1 MITRSNKIFCLCL
14 TGVICLAVG
23 AVMGPRYFS
32 RILDLRDLNTVSIIN
47 RDQFSFLEQSSDQ
60 LVDQVKLLNSIGN
73 SGNLMLLSNYSDQE
87 TWQNNTLIA
96 QITDQVA
103 LAAGNGYIPWLEPG
117 IYENYLMEIMK
128 KQASKEAPAF
138 YDWMNELKFAKYYS
152 LTCESDP
159 DSHMMQMMN
168 LWYLRFSDE
177 QTFDYYFLVNAST
190 CQIYYAEIYNLL
202 TDSEADDSWTESP
215 QNAATV
221 AEVFYGEEYAEQFAS
236 GAFYYYQASD
246 FQTVYGDEGR
256 NYDCLSV
263 LRLEEGESAYIEM
276 QKHEQ
281 NTQLKYPIYG
291 YSVGIRGLADKI
303 QKNMN

>member
-1 MITRSNKIFCLCL
+1 MITRSKKIFCLCL

-87 TWQNNTLIA
+87 TWQNSTLIA

-103 LAAGNGYIPWLEPG
+103 LAAGDGYIPWLEPG
-117 IYENYLMEIMK
+117 IYENYFMEIMK

-159 DSHMMQMMN
+159 DSHMMQMIN

-202 TDSEADDSWTESP
+202 TDREADDSWTESP

-276 QKHEQ
+276 QKHEK
-281 NTQLKYPIYG
+281 NTQLKHPIYG

>member
-14 TGVICLAVG
+14 TGVLCLAAG
-23 AVMGPRYFS
+23 TILGPRYFS

-87 TWQNNTLIA
+87 TWQNSTLIA

-103 LAAGNGYIPWLEPG
+103 LAAGDGYIPWLEPG

-128 KQASKEAPAF
+128 KQTSKEALAF

-202 TDSEADDSWTESP
+202 TDREADDSWTESP

-221 AEVFYGEEYAEQFAS
+221 ADVFYGEEYAEQFAA

-281 NTQLKYPIYG
+281 NTQLKHPIYG

>member
-87 TWQNNTLIA
+87 TWQNSTLIA
-96 QITDQVA
+96 QIVDQVA
-103 LAAGNGYIPWLEPG
+103 LASTNGYIPWLEPG

-202 TDSEADDSWTESP
+202 TDREADDSWTESP
-215 QNAATV
+215 QNATTI
-221 AEVFYGEEYAEQFAS
+221 AEVFYGEEYMEQFAS
-236 GAFYYYQASD
+236 GAFYYYQAND
-246 FQTVYGDEGR
+246 FQIVYGDEGR

-276 QKHEQ
+276 QMHEK
-281 NTQLKYPIYG
+281 NTQLKHPIYG

>member
-60 LVDQVKLLNSIGN
+60 LIDQVKLLNSIGN

-87 TWQNNTLIA
+87 TWQNSTLIA

-103 LAAGNGYIPWLEPG
+103 LAAGDGYIPWLEPG

-202 TDSEADDSWTESP
+202 TDREADDSWTESP

>member
-87 TWQNNTLIA
+87 TWQNSTLIA

-103 LAAGNGYIPWLEPG
+103 LAAGDGYIPWLEPG

-202 TDSEADDSWTESP
+202 TDREADDSWTESP

-276 QKHEQ
+276 QKHEK
-281 NTQLKYPIYG
+281 NTQLKHPIYG
-291 YSVGIRGLADKI
+291 YSVGIRGLGDKI

>member
-14 TGVICLAVG
+14 TGVLCLAAG
-23 AVMGPRYFS
+23 TILGPRYFS
-32 RILDLRDLNTVSIIN
+32 RILDLRDLNAVSIIK

-87 TWQNNTLIA
+87 TWQNSTLIA

-103 LAAGNGYIPWLEPG
+103 LAAGDGYIPWLEPG
-117 IYENYLMEIMK
+117 IYDNYLMEAMK

-202 TDSEADDSWTESP
+202 TDREADYSWTESP

-221 AEVFYGEEYAEQFAS
+221 GEVFYGEEYAEQFAA

-281 NTQLKYPIYG
+281 NTQLKHPIYG
-291 YSVGIRGLADKI
+291 YSVGIRGLGDKI

>member
-87 TWQNNTLIA
+87 TWQNSTLIA

-103 LAAGNGYIPWLEPG
+103 LAAGDGYIPWLEPG
-117 IYENYLMEIMK
+117 IYENYFMEIMK

-202 TDSEADDSWTESP
+202 TDREADDSWTESP

-221 AEVFYGEEYAEQFAS
+221 AEVFYGEEYMEQFAS

>member
-14 TGVICLAVG
+14 TGVLCLAAG
-23 AVMGPRYFS
+23 TILGPRYFS

-60 LVDQVKLLNSIGN
+60 LSDQIELLNSIGS

-87 TWQNNTLIA
+87 TWQNSTLIA
-96 QITDQVA
+96 QVTDQVA
-103 LAAGNGYIPWLEPG
+103 LAAGDGYIPWLEPG

-202 TDSEADDSWTESP
+202 TDREADDSWTESP
-215 QNAATV
+215 QNATSIT
-221 AEVFYGEEYAEQFAS
+221 EVFYGEEYTEQFAS

-246 FQTVYGDEGR
+246 FQIVYGDEGR

-263 LRLEEGESAYIEM
+263 LRLDEGESAYIEM
-276 QKHEQ
+276 QKHEK
-281 NTQLKYPIYG
+281 NTQLKHPIYG
-291 YSVGIRGLADKI
+291 YSVGIRGLGDKI

>member
-14 TGVICLAVG
+14 TGVLCLA
-23 AVMGPRYFS
+23 ACTILGPRYFS

-60 LVDQVKLLNSIGN
+60 LSDQIELLNSIGS

-87 TWQNNTLIA
+87 TWQNSTLIA
-96 QITDQVA
+96 QVTDQVA
-103 LAAGNGYIPWLEPG
+103 LAAGDGYIPWLEPG

-128 KQASKEAPAF
+128 KQASKESPAF

-177 QTFDYYFLVNAST
+177 QTFDYYFLVNAAT

-202 TDSEADDSWTESP
+202 TDREADDSWTESQ
-215 QNAATV
+215 QNIATIT
-221 AEVFYGEEYAEQFAS
+221 EVFYGEEYAEQFAS

-281 NTQLKYPIYG
+281 NTQLKHPIYG

>member
-23 AVMGPRYFS
+23 AVMDPRYFS

-87 TWQNNTLIA
+87 TWQNSTLIA

-103 LAAGNGYIPWLEPG
+103 LAAGDGYIPWLEPG
-117 IYENYLMEIMK
+117 IYENYFMEIMK

-202 TDSEADDSWTESP
+202 TDREADDSWTESP

-276 QKHEQ
+276 QKHEK
-281 NTQLKYPIYG
+281 NTQLKHPIYG
-291 YSVGIRGLADKI
+291 YSVGIRGLGDKI

>member
-87 TWQNNTLIA
+87 TWQNSTLIA

-103 LAAGNGYIPWLEPG
+103 LAAGDGYIPWLEPG

-202 TDSEADDSWTESP
+202 TDREADDSWTESP

-221 AEVFYGEEYAEQFAS
+221 AEVFYGEEYMEQFAS

-291 YSVGIRGLADKI
+291 YSVGIRGLADEI

>member
-87 TWQNNTLIA
+87 TWQNSTLIA

-103 LAAGNGYIPWLEPG
+103 LAAGDGYIPWLEPG
-117 IYENYLMEIMK
+117 IYENYLMETGK
-128 KQASKEAPAF
+128 KEVAKEAPAF
-138 YDWMNELKFAKYYS
+138 YDWMDELKFAKYYS

-202 TDSEADDSWTESP
+202 TDREADDSWTESP
-215 QNAATV
+215 QNATTI
-221 AEVFYGEEYAEQFAS
+221 AEVFYGEEYMEQFAS
-236 GAFYYYQASD
+236 GAFYYYQAND
-246 FQTVYGDEGR
+246 FQIVYGDEGR

-276 QKHEQ
+276 QMHEK
-281 NTQLKYPIYG
+281 NTQLKHPIYG

>member
-47 RDQFSFLEQSSDQ
+47 RDQFSFLAQSSDQ

-87 TWQNNTLIA
+87 TWQNSTLIA

-103 LAAGNGYIPWLEPG
+103 LAVGDGYIPWLEPG

-202 TDSEADDSWTESP
+202 TDREADDSWTESP

>member
-87 TWQNNTLIA
+87 TWQNSTLIA

-103 LAAGNGYIPWLEPG
+103 LAAGDGYIPWLEPG

-202 TDSEADDSWTESP
+202 TDREADDSWTESP

-221 AEVFYGEEYAEQFAS
+221 AEVFYGEEYMEQFAS

>member
-87 TWQNNTLIA
+87 TWQNSTLIA
-96 QITDQVA
+96 QITDQVV
-103 LAAGNGYIPWLEPG
+103 LAAGDGYIPWLEPG

-128 KQASKEAPAF
+128 KQASKEALAF

-202 TDSEADDSWTESP
+202 TDREADDSWTESP
-215 QNAATV
+215 QNTATV
-221 AEVFYGEEYAEQFAS
+221 AEVFYGEEYAEQFAA

-281 NTQLKYPIYG
+281 NTQLKHPIYG

>member
-87 TWQNNTLIA
+87 TWQNSTLIA

-103 LAAGNGYIPWLEPG
+103 LAAGDGYIPWLEPG

-202 TDSEADDSWTESP
+202 TDREADDSWTESP
-215 QNAATV
+215 QNAAPV

>member
-60 LVDQVKLLNSIGN
+60 LIDQIKLLNSIGN

-87 TWQNNTLIA
+87 TWQNSTLIA

-103 LAAGNGYIPWLEPG
+103 LAAGDGYIPWLEPG

-202 TDSEADDSWTESP
+202 TDREADDSWTESP

>member
-87 TWQNNTLIA
+87 TWQNSTLIA

-103 LAAGNGYIPWLEPG
+103 LAAGDGYIPWLEPG
-117 IYENYLMEIMK
+117 IYENYFMEIMK

-159 DSHMMQMMN
+159 DSHMMQMIN

-177 QTFDYYFLVNAST
+177 QTFVNAST

-202 TDSEADDSWTESP
+202 TDREADDSWTESP

-276 QKHEQ
+276 QKHEK
-281 NTQLKYPIYG
+281 NTQLKHPIYG

>member
-1 MITRSNKIFCLCL
+1 M
-14 TGVICLAVG
+14 
-23 AVMGPRYFS
+23 
-32 RILDLRDLNTVSIIN
+32 
-47 RDQFSFLEQSSDQ
+47 
-60 LVDQVKLLNSIGN
+60 
-73 SGNLMLLSNYSDQE
+73 
-87 TWQNNTLIA
+87 IA

-103 LAAGNGYIPWLEPG
+103 LAAGDGYIPWLEPG
-117 IYENYLMEIMK
+117 IYENYFMEIMK

-202 TDSEADDSWTESP
+202 TDREADDSWTESP

-276 QKHEQ
+276 QSREEHSIKTP
-281 NTQLKYPIYG
+281 NLLDT
-291 YSVGIRGLADKI
+291 V
-303 QKNMN
+303 

>member
-60 LVDQVKLLNSIGN
+60 LIDQLKLLNSIGN

-87 TWQNNTLIA
+87 TWQNSTLIA

-103 LAAGNGYIPWLEPG
+103 LAAGDGYIPWLEPG

-202 TDSEADDSWTESP
+202 TDREADDSWTESP

>member
-32 RILDLRDLNTVSIIN
+32 RILDLKDLNTVSIIN

-87 TWQNNTLIA
+87 TWQNSTLIA

-103 LAAGNGYIPWLEPG
+103 LAAGDGYIPWLEPG

-202 TDSEADDSWTESP
+202 TDREADDSWTELP
-215 QNAATV
+215 QNATTI
-221 AEVFYGEEYAEQFAS
+221 AEVFYGEEYTEQFAS

>member
-87 TWQNNTLIA
+87 TWQNSTLIA

-103 LAAGNGYIPWLEPG
+103 LAVGDGYIPWLEPG
-117 IYENYLMEIMK
+117 IYENYFMEIMK

-202 TDSEADDSWTESP
+202 TDREADDSWTESP

-276 QKHEQ
+276 QKHEK

>member
-87 TWQNNTLIA
+87 TWQNSTSIA

-103 LAAGNGYIPWLEPG
+103 LAAGDGYIPWLEPG
-117 IYENYLMEIMK
+117 IYENYFMEIMK

-202 TDSEADDSWTESP
+202 TDREADDSWTESP

-276 QKHEQ
+276 QKHEK
-281 NTQLKYPIYG
+281 NTQLKHPIYG

>member
-87 TWQNNTLIA
+87 TWQNSTLIA

-103 LAAGNGYIPWLEPG
+103 LAAGDGYIPWLEPG
-117 IYENYLMEIMK
+117 IYENYFMEIMK

-190 CQIYYAEIYNLL
+190 CQIYYAKIYNLL
-202 TDSEADDSWTESP
+202 TDREADDSWTESP

-276 QKHEQ
+276 QKHEK
-281 NTQLKYPIYG
+281 NTQLKHPIYG

>member
-47 RDQFSFLEQSSDQ
+47 RDQFSFLAQSSDQ

-87 TWQNNTLIA
+87 TWQNSTLIA
-96 QITDQVA
+96 KITDQVA
-103 LAAGNGYIPWLEPG
+103 LAVGDGYIPWLEPG

-202 TDSEADDSWTESP
+202 TDREADDSWTESP

>member
-14 TGVICLAVG
+14 TGVLCLAAG
-23 AVMGPRYFS
+23 TILGPRYFS
-32 RILDLRDLNTVSIIN
+32 RILDLRDLNAVSIIK

-60 LVDQVKLLNSIGN
+60 LVDQIDLLNSIGN
-73 SGNLMLLSNYSDQE
+73 GGNLLLLSNYSDQKN
-87 TWQNNTLIA
+87 WQNSTLIA
-96 QITDQVA
+96 QVTDQVA
-103 LAAGNGYIPWLEPG
+103 LATGDGYIPWLEPG
-117 IYENYLMEIMK
+117 FYENYLMEIMK
-128 KQASKEAPAF
+128 KQTSKEALAF

-202 TDSEADDSWTESP
+202 TDREADDSWTESP

-221 AEVFYGEEYAEQFAS
+221 GEVFYGEEYAEQFAA

-263 LRLEEGESAYIEM
+263 LRLEEEESAYIEM

-281 NTQLKYPIYG
+281 NTQLKHPIYG
-291 YSVGIRGLADKI
+291 YSVGIRGLGDKI

>member
-87 TWQNNTLIA
+87 TWQNSTLIA

-103 LAAGNGYIPWLEPG
+103 LAAGDGYIPWLEPG
-117 IYENYLMEIMK
+117 IYENYFMEIMK

-202 TDSEADDSWTESP
+202 TDREADDQLDGITAKCSHCCRSFLRRGICGTICIRSLLLL
-215 QNAATV
+215 
-221 AEVFYGEEYAEQFAS
+221 S
-236 GAFYYYQASD
+236 G
-246 FQTVYGDEGR
+246 
-256 NYDCLSV
+256 
-263 LRLEEGESAYIEM
+263 
-276 QKHEQ
+276 
-281 NTQLKYPIYG
+281 
-291 YSVGIRGLADKI
+291 
-303 QKNMN
+303 

>member
-14 TGVICLAVG
+14 TGVLCLAAG
-23 AVMGPRYFS
+23 TILGPRYFS
-32 RILDLRDLNTVSIIN
+32 RILDLRDLNAVSIIK

-60 LVDQVKLLNSIGN
+60 LVDQIDLLNSIENG
-73 SGNLMLLSNYSDQE
+73 GNLLLLSNYSDQKN
-87 TWQNNTLIA
+87 WQNSTLIA
-96 QITDQVA
+96 QVTDQVA
-103 LAAGNGYIPWLEPG
+103 LAPGDGYIPWLEPG

-128 KQASKEAPAF
+128 KQTSKEALAF

-202 TDSEADDSWTESP
+202 TDREADDSWTESP

-221 AEVFYGEEYAEQFAS
+221 GEVFYGEEYAEQFAA

-263 LRLEEGESAYIEM
+263 LRLEEEESAYIEM

-281 NTQLKYPIYG
+281 NTQLKHPIYG
-291 YSVGIRGLADKI
+291 YSVGIRGLGDKI

>member
-87 TWQNNTLIA
+87 TWQNSTLIA

-103 LAAGNGYIPWLEPG
+103 LAVGDGYIPWLEPG

-202 TDSEADDSWTESP
+202 TDREADDSWTESP

>member
-87 TWQNNTLIA
+87 TWQNSTLIA

-103 LAAGNGYIPWLEPG
+103 LAAGDGYIPWLEPG
-117 IYENYLMEIMK
+117 IYENYFMEIMK
-128 KQASKEAPAF
+128 KQASKKAPAF
-138 YDWMNELKFAKYYS
+138 YDWMNELQFAKYYS
-152 LTCESDP
+152 LTCESNTDR
-159 DSHMMQMMN
+159 HMMQMMN

-202 TDSEADDSWTESP
+202 TDREADDSWTESP

-236 GAFYYYQASD
+236 GAFYYYQAND

-276 QKHEQ
+276 QKHEK
-281 NTQLKYPIYG
+281 NTQLKHPIYG